1 MERAMEK
8 LKISV
13 VQDPVV
19 AASCLVAGGI
29 EHVSDDSW
37 CDDGLLNEISDAD
50 LNREQKRR
58 YDQFYTFI
66 WVIEMVYLQERKLPH
81 KRASTLALSNLQAV
95 VTNGE
100 LLEASQVHL
109 SASQINSKRS

>member
-1 MERAMEK
+1 MAEQLTDDQIAEFK
-8 LKISV
+8 KAFSLFDKDGDV
-13 VQDPVV
+13 P
-19 AASCLVAGGI
+19 
-29 EHVSDDSW
+29 EHASDDSW

-58 YDQFYTFI
+58 YDQFYT
-66 WVIEMVYLQERKLPH
+66 VIEMVYLQERKLLP
-81 KRASTLALSNLQAV
+81 KRASTLGLSNLQAV

-109 SASQINSKRS
+109 